1 MVANMKPDSG
11 AYAQFANVSPVADGK
26 GVSEVKI
33 NGQPLQA
40 DKTYR
45 MATLN
50 FNALGGDGYPKLDGL
65 PSYVNTGFIDAEVL
79 KQYIEKHSPLD
90 AAAYEPKGEI
100 VYR

>member
-1 MVANMKPDSG
+1 
-11 AYAQFANVSPVADGK
+11 VSN
-26 GVSEVKI
+26 VKI
-33 NGQPLQA
+33 NGEPLQA

-50 FNALGGDGYPKLDGL
+50 FNALGGDGYPKLDTL

-100 VYR
+100 VYQ